1 MYSSYGQ
8 SWEETFIRLSLIVF
22 ILCIGSLILGNIDI
36 VRKPPMYKYKM
47 YANYWL
53 IFLALLSGFATWYVY
68 SLWI

>member
-8 SWEETFIRLSLIVF
+8 SWEETFIQLSLIVF
-22 ILCIGSLILGNIDI
+22 ILCIGSLIWGNI

-47 YANYWL
+47 YAYYWL
-53 IFLALLSGFATWYVY
+53 IFLALLSGFATWYFY